1 MNNQLT
7 PCYVSEMPGEKARAL
22 LIGFST
28 DTWTRPRSAFI
39 DGESLV
45 HQSRPVAIVMF
56 ETGDVRCVHASAIQV
71 IGAEAIFREYAF
83 PENDGSTS
91 PI

>member
-22 LIGFST
+22 LFGFFQ
-28 DTWTRPRSAFI
+28 DTFVHFASGKQSACPAA
-39 DGESLV
+39 V
-45 HQSRPVAIVMF
+45 VMF
-56 ETGDVRCVHASAIQV
+56 ETGDVRCVRPGNVQI
-71 IGAEAIFREYAF
+71 INAEGIFNEYAF
-83 PENDGSTS
+83 PKDDGATS

>member
-1 MNNQLT
+1 MYNQLT
-7 PCYVSEMPGEKARAL
+7 PCYVSEIPSEKARAL

-56 ETGDVRCVHASAIQV
+56 ETGDVRCVFPDAV
-71 IGAEAIFREYAF
+71 DAEVIFREYAF

>member
-22 LIGFST
+22 LVGFSLEA
-28 DTWTRPRSAFI
+28 WTHRDMPLYGFPSYQEA
-39 DGESLV
+39 
-45 HQSRPVAIVMF
+45 RPVAIVIF
-56 ETGDVRCVHASAIQV
+56 ETGDVRCVHPGAIQ
-71 IGAEAIFREYAF
+71 IINAEGIFSEYAF
-83 PENDGSTS
+83 PKNDGSTS